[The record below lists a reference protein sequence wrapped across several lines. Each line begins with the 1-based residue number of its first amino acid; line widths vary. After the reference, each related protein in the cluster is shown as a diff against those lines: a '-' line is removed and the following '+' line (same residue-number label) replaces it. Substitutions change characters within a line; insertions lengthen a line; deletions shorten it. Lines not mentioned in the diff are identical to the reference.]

1 MPEIQLTPRE
11 RQALKARAHALKP
24 VVLLGA
30 AGLSAAA
37 LKEIDRALAAHE
49 LIKVRVPGD
58 DRDEREALFA
68 EVAEALSAARV
79 QAIGKLLLFYRPA
92 PDEDPPTA
100 DRAERTRAAAPRSK
114 APTRSRSPKAPSPPP
129 SRARAAGVRAAAKP
143 SAPKRSTPDRRD
155 AERVN
160 PVPAARRDPGAA
172 HRAAGRRNTP
182 RRGGSRAR

>member
-1 MPEIQLTPRE
+1 MPEIALTPRE
-11 RQALKARAHALKP
+11 RQALKAQAHALKP

-37 LKEIDRALAAHE
+37 LKEIDRALTAHE

-68 EVAEALSAARV
+68 EVAETLSAARV

-92 PDEDPPTA
+92 PEEDEAPT
-100 DRAERTRAAAPRSK
+100 AAPRAK
-114 APTRSRSPKAPSPPP
+114 APARVRSPKAPSPPP
-129 SRARAAGVRAAAKP
+129 SRARAPGVRAAAKP

-160 PVPAARRDPGAA
+160 RVPAARRDPGAA
-172 HRAAGRRNTP
+172 HSARVRNNAP
-182 RRGGSRAR
+182 RRGGSRSR

>member
-1 MPEIQLTPRE
+1 MPEIELTPRE
-11 RQALKARAHALKP
+11 RQALKAQAHALKP

-37 LKEIDRALAAHE
+37 LKEIDRALTAHE

-68 EVAEALSAARV
+68 EVAETLSAARV

-92 PDEDPPTA
+92 PDEDDA
-100 DRAERTRAAAPRSK
+100 DIAPAPRAK
-114 APTRSRSPKAPSPPP
+114 APARTRSPKAPSPPP
-129 SRARAAGVRAAAKP
+129 SRARSPAVRAAAKP

-160 PVPAARRDPGAA
+160 RVPAARRDPGAA
-172 HRAAGRRNTP
+172 HTARARNNAP
-182 RRGGSRAR
+182 RRGGSRSR